1 MDHYSIHTCLIIV
14 LPDMRNKQTKD
25 NVHCCCDGSSQDS
38 IIFRGLASYASEV
51 LGPSDELV
59 ALGASAGASEGLG
72 ADADSLGASE
82 LEEEA
87 ATASGATATAA
98 RRITTSTRAR
108 AIVVGTICSGFVA
121 VVLVAD
127 AR

>member
-1 MDHYSIHTCLIIV
+1 LIIV
-14 LPDMRNKQTKD
+14 LPDMRSKQTKD
-25 NVHCCCDGSSQDS
+25 NVHCCCDS
-38 IIFRGLASYASEV
+38 IIVRGLASYASEV

-108 AIVVGTICSGFVA
+108 AIVVGAICSGFVA
-121 VVLVAD
+121 VVFSFGCCCGGGG
-127 AR
+127 